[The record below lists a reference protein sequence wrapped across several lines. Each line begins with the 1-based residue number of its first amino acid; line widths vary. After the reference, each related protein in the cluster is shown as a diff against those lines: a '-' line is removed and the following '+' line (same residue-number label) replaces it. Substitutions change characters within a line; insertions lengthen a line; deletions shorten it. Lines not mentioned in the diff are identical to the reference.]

1 MAWTPGC
8 SLALQIVKFSACGG
22 FRILSYQCQGFR
34 DCDFWGMRSRRWQGL
49 NPGRCRDVGT
59 AGPRVETPALAG
71 LETSEAPKVR
81 LPRRTT
87 AMCLPHIVCSGF
99 RVFGPNVMDFT
110 ATGTT
115 AGTIPTAATTHHAP
129 PPPTP
134 TPTPT
139 PTPRNLAVNIVV
151 LCW

>member
-1 MAWTPGC
+1 MART
-8 SLALQIVKFSACGG
+8 
-22 FRILSYQCQGFR
+22 
-34 DCDFWGMRSRRWQGL
+34 
-49 NPGRCRDVGT
+49 DVGT
-59 AGPRVETPALAG
+59 AGPRVETPALNAG

-129 PPPTP
+129 RTTTTHPHPHPHPQKLCSQHRRTMLIRVVILP
-134 TPTPT
+134 VGVVW
-139 PTPRNLAVNIVV
+139 RCGAKNLQ
-151 LCW
+151 